1 MPRSLSALAFAAAV
15 LLAPAATAQ
24 TPPPPAP
31 PAPSPSPSTPA
42 AVAAPRT
49 TPPTTLPEG
58 PARHVDDPYEAYA
71 AGLYDQALQGFVDRQ
86 VERPEDPEVQVDVGN
101 SYYKMRDWAHAET
114 AFSAAAQAADPAVR
128 QQALYSLGNCAYR
141 QGRLAEAVDLFK
153 AALDLDPDDAD
164 SKFNLEFVRDE
175 IRRRQEEAQKQK
187 KQPQNQQRGQQ
198 GDQQQQQQQQQQG
211 QQGGDQQQGQ
221 QQQQQQGGQQQRQ
234 AASQGPDQD
243 RDGLPDEVERSGAN
257 PTDPTNP
264 DTDGDGLLDGQE
276 DANHN
281 GQVDPGETDPN
292 KADSDGDGK
301 SDGEEAGQAG
311 AAAGAAGQPGG
322 EEVALTPEE
331 AERYLQALT
340 EGHPRLPQPPAGHH
354 AKPAKDW

>member
-1 MPRSLSALAFAAAV
+1 MPRTPTALAFAAAA
-15 LLAPAATAQ
+15 LLAAGAAAQPPAPTA
-24 TPPPPAP
+24 PAP
-31 PAPSPSPSTPA
+31 PAAGSPTPA
-42 AVAAPRT
+42 AVAAPQT
-49 TPPTTLPEG
+49 VPPTPLPQA
-58 PARHVDDPYEAYA
+58 PARHIDDPYDAYA

-86 VERPEDPEVQVDVGN
+86 VERPEDPEVQIDVGN
-101 SYYKMRDWAHAET
+101 SYYQMRDWAHAET
-114 AFSAAAQAADPAVR
+114 AFTAAAQATDPGVR

-141 QGRLAEAVDLFK
+141 QGRLAEAVDLYK

-187 KQPQNQQRGQQ
+187 KQPQNQQQQ
-198 GDQQQQQQQQQQG
+198 QQQGGDQQQQQQQAGDQQQQQG
-211 QQGGDQQQGQ
+211 QGQ
-221 QQQQQQGGQQQRQ
+221 QQQQQGQGQQQQQ
-234 AASQGPDQD
+234 AGSQGPDQD
-243 RDGLPDEVERSGAN
+243 RDGLSDEVERSGAN

-281 GQVDPGETDPN
+281 GKVDPGETDPN
-292 KADSDGDGK
+292 KADSNGDGK

-311 AAAGAAGQPGG
+311 AAAGAGQPGG
-322 EEVALTPEE
+322 QEVALTPEE

-340 EGHPRLPQPPAGHH
+340 EGRPRLPQPPAGNHPR
-354 AKPAKDW
+354 PAKDW